1 MMQEIKNKDKEQDHF
16 IQLVR
21 EKIEK
26 HPVLVDDKCWIE
38 IEQTLISN
46 RRKVSLWVWISAT
59 VAASIA
65 LLLLIRTPFY
75 EIPTKENTTTE
86 LSDDFKEENNQSKLE
101 QTINSIVFSESKK
114 TVSFVTK
121 VKRILGNETNL
132 IAEKAEEVE
141 EIHIEEVI
149 ALKETESVQDKS
161 IKKSFDKPIADWT
174 ESDNDWQKEPIKK
187 KRNKWL
193 LAASFGSG
201 SRHSLGEDFVSGE
214 QDYLNFNPQGGNKRL
229 ASSKKINDILYPE
242 EFSDVTHYAPLSF
255 GINIRKNINK
265 HWAIESGL
273 TYTYLLSKFRESESI
288 HSEAT
293 LKMHYIGVPLNLVS
307 YIMSNNSGWNLYV
320 SAGGMIEKGLH
331 LDFTHNSYFN
341 GYSIEIKLKENIPDW
356 QYSLNASLGADYKI
370 YKDISVYIEPRITY
384 YLNSNQP
391 ESIRTKNPFIVG
403 FNTGLRL
410 EF

>member
-1 MMQEIKNKDKEQDHF
+1 MQEITNKDKEQDHF
-16 IQLVR
+16 TQLVK

-26 HPVLVDDKCWIE
+26 HPVLVDDNCWIE

-46 RRKVSLWVWISAT
+46 RRKVSVWVWISAT

-86 LSDDFKEENNQSKLE
+86 LSDDFKEENNQSKPE
-101 QTINSIVFSESKK
+101 QATNSIVFSESKK
-114 TVSFVTK
+114 TVSLVTK
-121 VKRILGNETNL
+121 VKQTLGNETNL
-132 IAEKAEEVE
+132 IAEKAEEGE
-141 EIHIEEVI
+141 GIHIEGAI

-174 ESDNDWQKEPIKK
+174 ESDNEWQKDPIKK

-214 QDYLNFNPQGGNKRL
+214 QDYSNFNPPGENNRL
-229 ASSKKINDILYPE
+229 ASSKKIDDILYPE

-307 YIMSNNSGWNLYV
+307 YIMNNNSGWNLYV

-341 GYSIEIKLKENIPDW
+341 GYSFEIKLKENIPDW
-356 QYSLNASLGADYKI
+356 QYSLNTSLGADYKI

-384 YLNSNQP
+384 YLINNQP
-391 ESIRTKNPFIVG
+391 ENIRAKNHFIVG

-410 EF
+410 GF